1 VFHRISAGPLPEKLL
16 VPGVCK
22 ALGLPNHLAETVEQ
36 DMGDPDFLAK
46 PPEKVI
52 KTGAIEE

>member
-1 VFHRISAGPLPEKLL
+1 M
-16 VPGVCK
+16 PGVCK

-52 KTGAIEE
+52 KTGAIEEWGALIGLYIYIYII